1 MTSSSQPGQASTS
14 VTTTTQRVIVP
25 DSPPS
30 DEKKILPCEL
40 ARYAENGYGGWSYGP
55 GLAPERRLDLLP
67 AGHDTAPVTPAAR
80 LLRFFTISDIHIT
93 DVQSPAQAILFGYKG
108 FLSSAYSGVM
118 LYTHHVLDAAVRTV
132 NALHDEDPI
141 DFGISLGDTCNN
153 TQYNE
158 LRWYIDV
165 LDGKRVDPD
174 SGVRRAGDDAPRA
187 AFLDAYDAAGLSAQI
202 PWYQVR
208 GNHDHFWTGF
218 LRVDDYL
225 RATYTGETILDL
237 GNVFE
242 DPRGPDSRG
251 FYMGCLDGRTEHGDI
266 FGLGPVAD
274 FPTPPKVLAADPDR
288 RSLTKSDWM
297 REFFETSSTPRG
309 HGFDE
314 AAVESGFAC
323 YTFEPKAG
331 LPLRVLVLDDTQRDD
346 DPYDNGYGHIS
357 LDEERRDWLFRE
369 LDRGQ
374 ADGVLMIVAA
384 HCPIGVE
391 KPPHP
396 MAWSSSAF
404 GSEEDVLA
412 KLHACPNLILWI
424 AGHRHCNAVT
434 AFPSPDEDRPEMGFW
449 EVETA
454 SLRDFPQQLRT
465 FEILRNGDGSVT
477 IRAVDVD
484 TVVEDGSPAATSR
497 TYGVAAQQ
505 IFGND
510 QGYPPSSTYNAD
522 LVAPLSTAMRKT
534 LGRWRET

>member
-1 MTSSSQPGQASTS
+1 
-14 VTTTTQRVIVP
+14 
-25 DSPPS
+25 
-30 DEKKILPCEL
+30 
-40 ARYAENGYGGWSYGP
+40 
-55 GLAPERRLDLLP
+55 
-67 AGHDTAPVTPAAR
+67 
-80 LLRFFTISDIHIT
+80 
-93 DVQSPAQAILFGYKG
+93 
-108 FLSSAYSGVM
+108 
-118 LYTHHVLDAAVRTV
+118 
-132 NALHDEDPI
+132 
-141 DFGISLGDTCNN
+141 
-153 TQYNE
+153 
-158 LRWYIDV
+158 
-165 LDGKRVDPD
+165 
-174 SGVRRAGDDAPRA
+174 VRRAGDDAPRA
-187 AFLDAYDAAGLSAQI
+187 AFLDAYEAAGLDAAI

-225 RATYTGETILDL
+225 RATYTGEEILDL

-242 DPRGPDSRG
+242 DPLGPDSRG
-251 FYMGCLDGRTEHGDI
+251 FYMGCLDGRKPYGDI

-274 FPTPPKVLAADPDR
+274 FATPPRVLAADPDR
-288 RSLTKSDWM
+288 RSLTKSEWM

-314 AAVESGFAC
+314 SAVESGFAC
-323 YTFEPKAG
+323 YTFEPKPG
-331 LPLRVLVLDDTQRDD
+331 LPLRVLALDDTQRDD

-357 LDEERRDWLFRE
+357 LDKERRDWLFRE

-396 MAWSSSAF
+396 MSWSSSAF

-412 KLHACPNLILWI
+412 KLHACPNLILWV

-434 AFPSPDEDRPEMGFW
+434 AFPSPDESRPEMGFW

-465 FEILRNGDGSVT
+465 FEILRNEDDSVT
-477 IRAVDVD
+477 IRAIDVD

-505 IFGND
+505 LFGND
-510 QGYPPSSTYNAD
+510 PGYPPSCTYNAD
-522 LVAPLSTAMRKT
+522 LVAPLSASMREA
-534 LGRWRET
+534 LGRRHEA